1 MFLWWRYSK
10 TGQISLDTEGHLLRI
25 LSFWTGH
32 CRCSPFHFTKHFSP
46 SLAENCLRLDN
57 SFAQQGQSSGLVLL
71 RHKDW
76 KLQMRT
82 WELKAI
88 YMKNPKSKGTKDNC
102 KRLSSYWSRA
112 GLHQVGKSVKD
123 STDGKL
129 TWGNSTEAIIRNVSH
144 NSVKYH

>member
-1 MFLWWRYSK
+1 MFLWQHYSK
-10 TGQISLDTEGHLLRI
+10 AGQIFLDAEGHLLHI

-57 SFAQQGQSSGLVLL
+57 SFEQQGQSSGLILL
-71 RHKDW
+71 KYKSW
-76 KLQMRT
+76 KLQMWS
-82 WELKAI
+82 WELKTI

-102 KRLSSYWSRA
+102 KRLPSHWSRA

-123 STDGKL
+123 NTDGKL
-129 TWGNSTEAIIRNVSH
+129 TWGYSTEAIIWSVSL